1 MLMSQEMDLIIRGGF
16 VVDGTGAP
24 GYEADVA
31 IKDGRIA
38 AVGKIAASGKEEF
51 DAKGKIVT
59 PGFVDLHTH
68 YDGQVT
74 WDNRLAPSST
84 HGVTSVLMGNC
95 GVGFAPCRPDEH
107 DQLITLMDGVEDIP
121 HVVLAEGV
129 PWGWETYPE
138 YLNFLADRQYDI
150 DFGALVPHA
159 ALRSYAMG
167 ERGVNCEPA
176 TEADIA
182 TMSNLVREAVQ
193 AGAFGFGTSR
203 VVFHQTKAGK
213 PIPTLKSS
221 RGELMGMAKAMGS
234 VGRGLIQYVGAVQ
247 GAEEFSELRELVR
260 QSGRPLTM
268 PLVPELQDLLGEIG
282 RARADGLNI
291 TAQVL
296 PRPIGFL
303 LSHEL
308 TLNPFYATAPY
319 QALASLRFEDK
330 IAELR
335 KPEVRAAILKAEFRP
350 LPNSLGTMV
359 AKFERIFPFGDPPN
373 YEPSYANSIAAEA
386 QRRGVGAKELAY
398 DLLLE
403 KGGRNFLYCA
413 ASNYESGTLDPHMAA
428 LQTDGVVLGL
438 GDGGA
443 HLKTLCDASYTTF
456 MLSHFARDRAA
467 GKLPLEFVVHAMTGA
482 TCGVAGFNDRG
493 RIGTDYRADLNVI
506 DFDHLRLSA
515 PRLVNDLPA
524 GGSRL
529 LQRADGYDL
538 TIVNGQITYR
548 EGEATGALPGRLVRG
563 AQPAPSTTRH

>member
-1 MLMSQEMDLIIRGGF
+1 MTREMDLVIRGGM
-16 VVDGTGAP
+16 VIDGTGAP

-31 IKDGRIA
+31 VKDGRIA
-38 AVGKIAASGKEEF
+38 AVGKIADSGKEEV
-51 DAKGKIVT
+51 DARGKIVT

-74 WDNRLAPSST
+74 WDSRLAPSSS
-84 HGVTSVLMGNC
+84 HGVTTVLMGNC
-95 GVGFAPCRPDEH
+95 GVGFAPCHPYEH

-138 YLNFLADRQYDI
+138 YLNFLSGRQYDI

-159 ALRSYAMG
+159 ALRVYAMG

-176 TEADIA
+176 TEADIS
-182 TMSNLVREAVQ
+182 TMSKLIGEAVQ

-221 RGELMGMAKAMGS
+221 RAELMGMAKAMGS
-234 VGRGLIQYVGAVQ
+234 VGRGLIQYVGAVN
-247 GAEEFSELRELVR
+247 GAEEFGELRELVK

-282 RARADGLNI
+282 KARADGLNI

-308 TLNPFYATAPY
+308 TLNPFYATQPY
-319 QALASLRFEDK
+319 EALAHLKFEDK
-330 IAELR
+330 IAQLR
-335 KPEVRAAILKAEFRP
+335 RPEVRAAILKADFRP

-359 AKFERIFPFGDPPN
+359 SNFERIFPFGDPPN
-373 YEPSYANSIAAEA
+373 YEPSSDDSIAAQA
-386 QRRGVGAKELAY
+386 KRRGIGAKELAY

-403 KGGRNFLYCA
+403 KDGRNVLYCA
-413 ASNYESGTLDPHMAA
+413 ASNYESRTLNPHIAA
-428 LQTDGVVLGL
+428 LKSDGVVLGL

-456 MLSHFARDRAA
+456 MLTHFARDRVA
-467 GKLPLEFVVHAMTGA
+467 GKLPLEFVVHAMTGSTA
-482 TCGVAGFNDRG
+482 AVGGFNDRG
-493 RIGTDYRADLNVI
+493 RLGKGYRADINVI
-506 DFDHLRLSA
+506 DFDRLRLGA
-515 PRLVNDLPA
+515 PRLVKDLPA

-529 LQRADGYDL
+529 LQSADGY
-538 TIVNGQITYR
+538 TATVVNGQVTYR
-548 EGEATGALPGRLVRG
+548 DGKATGALPGRLVRG
-563 AQPAPSTTRH
+563 QQPAPNALAA